1 MSDHRKDSE
10 SENPRHNYGIWI
22 RRNHTL
28 DIPTSSS
35 AILFWLGNQ
44 AYILP
49 RPLPYFAGNVR
60 EKYGAANNPHSDNP
74 RLINMVRYLLGGNN
88 RDSRKEVKLN
98 KAERKVYLLKMSFIF
113 AKVQSH
119 FHIRGV
125 RSPLLG
131 LLEACNTLLGTAGML
146 SVNLD
151 Y

>member
-1 MSDHRKDSE
+1 M
-10 SENPRHNYGIWI
+10 
-22 RRNHTL
+22 
-28 DIPTSSS
+28 
-35 AILFWLGNQ
+35 
-44 AYILP
+44 
-49 RPLPYFAGNVR
+49 R

-98 KAERKVYLLKMSFIF
+98 EAERKVYLLKMSFIF

-125 RSPLLG
+125 RSSLLG
-131 LLEACNTLLGTAGML
+131 LLDLEACNTLLGTAGML

>member
-1 MSDHRKDSE
+1 
-10 SENPRHNYGIWI
+10 
-22 RRNHTL
+22 
-28 DIPTSSS
+28 
-35 AILFWLGNQ
+35 
-44 AYILP
+44 
-49 RPLPYFAGNVR
+49 
-60 EKYGAANNPHSDNP
+60 
-74 RLINMVRYLLGGNN
+74 MVRYLLGGNN

-98 KAERKVYLLKMSFIF
+98 EAEHKVYLLKMSFIC

-125 RSPLLG
+125 RRLLG